1 MQLRLSK
8 KILFYIFLIIFLSTF
23 NNKYFLKIGLKPI
36 DEITVIGLN
45 EREMQDLL
53 SNLELHNLKNIFFL
67 NKFEL
72 EEKLKA
78 NKLIENYTVFK
89 RYPSSIE
96 IRVSKTKFLAN
107 VFKDGKTFVLG
118 SNGKLIS
125 SIDKN
130 NNLPNIFGDYDKASF
145 FNLLQSIKK
154 SKFELSRVK
163 NLYFFKSGRWDIE
176 TSQNVIIKLPKENLE
191 ASLNLSLDVLNN
203 NEFKNIKILD
213 IRQDNQVIVNE
224 EWFRFWSFFIF

>member
-53 SNLELHNLKNIFFL
+53 SNLELHNLENIFFL

-107 VFKDGKTFVLG
+107 VFKDGKSFVLG

-191 ASLNLSLDVLNN
+191 ASLNLSLDILSN

-224 EWFRFWSFFIF
+224 E

>member
-1 MQLRLSK
+1 MQSRLTK

-53 SNLELHNLKNIFFL
+53 SKLELHNLKNIFFL

-107 VFKDGKTFVLG
+107 VFKDGRSFVLG

-224 EWFRFWSFFIF
+224 E

>member
-89 RYPSSIE
+89 KYPSSIE

-107 VFKDGKTFVLG
+107 VFKDGKSFVLG

-224 EWFRFWSFFIF
+224 E

>member
-45 EREMQDLL
+45 EREMQYLL
-53 SNLELHNLKNIFFL
+53 SNLELHNLENIFFL

-96 IRVSKTKFLAN
+96 IRVNKTKFLAN
-107 VFKDGKTFVLG
+107 VFKDGKSFVLG

-191 ASLNLSLDVLNN
+191 ASLNLSLDILSN

-213 IRQDNQVIVNE
+213 IRQGNQVIVNE
-224 EWFRFWSFFIF
+224 E